1 MAQWLSGRELL
12 HFLFAR
18 EVVQVRILAKEDLE
32 LIRFLNFFFILCSV
46 SIKIATNFFA
56 FLDDLGNR

>member
-1 MAQWLSGRELL
+1 M
-12 HFLFAR
+12 
-18 EVVQVRILAKEDLE
+18 QVRILAKEDLE